1 MAAGLYTFTIEQGAT
16 YTSEIQWKNAANTA
30 VDLAGYTAKMQLRDS
45 QDASSTLY
53 LTLNTSASVSSTGIC
68 LSGSSGT
75 GNVSEGKIA
84 INITAAD
91 TTGLDFGTDDMAYYD
106 LEMTNGSVVTRLLQG
121 KVKLSK
127 QVTS

>member
-16 YTSEIQWKNAANTA
+16 YTSEITWKNAADQA
-30 VDLAGYTAKMQLRDS
+30 VDLSGFTAKMQIRAEQDS
-45 QDASSTLY
+45 TSTAY
-53 LTLNTSASVSSTGIC
+53 LTLNTSASVASSGIC

-75 GNVSEGKIA
+75 ANVNEGKIA
-84 INITAAD
+84 ITITAGS
-91 TTGLDFGTDDMAYYD
+91 TGLLDFGTDEMGYYD
-106 LEMTNGSVVTRLLQG
+106 LEMTKGTVVTRLLQG

>member
-30 VDLAGYTAKMQLRDS
+30 VDLSGYTAKMQIRAE
-45 QDASSTLY
+45 QNSTSTAY
-53 LTLNTSASVSSTGIC
+53 LTLNTSASVVTTGIC

-75 GNVSEGKIA
+75 GNVNEGKIA
-84 INITAAD
+84 ITITAGS
-91 TTGLDFGTDDMAYYD
+91 TGLLDFGTDEMGYYD
-106 LEMTNGSVVTRLLQG
+106 LEMTKGNVVTRLLQG

-127 QVTS
+127 QVTN